1 MAGANLA
8 TPLYAVYADKFH
20 FSSLVLT
27 TVFATYA
34 VVLVPALIVFGRLSD
49 RFGRRPVILAG
60 LGVACGGLVLF
71 ALATSVVWLYAARAL
86 QGLAVGMI
94 SGAATAALVELDPRG
109 DRRRAAM
116 FAGLAQAGGSAAGPL
131 LAGVLAEWAPKPL
144 HLVFLVTLGL
154 TAAAATAVLTLSEG
168 RAETPEPWRIQWPR
182 VPPGIRGAFV
192 RVSLTA
198 ATVWASISLYFSIVP
213 SYARDLLGT
222 RNLAVLAAVSALSLV
237 ASFGTQVISQRSRP
251 SRRLSQAVG
260 LGILATGLVA
270 LVLAAPLHTLALI
283 IAASLLAGIGHGL
296 AFLNAQ
302 EELNDIAP
310 PEHRGE
316 VTAAFIACIYFLVAS
331 AVIATGL
338 LDLRL
343 SLSFSV
349 GAVALVLV
357 AAALAGAAWQSAS
370 LDSPRAEHPD

>member
-1 MAGANLA
+1 
-8 TPLYAVYADKFH
+8 
-20 FSSLVLT
+20 
-27 TVFATYA
+27 
-34 VVLVPALIVFGRLSD
+34 VPALIVFGRLSD

-222 RNLAVLAAVSALSLV
+222 RNLAVLAGVSALSLV

-251 SRRLSQAVG
+251 SRRLSQAIG
-260 LGILATGLVA
+260 LGILAAGLVA

-283 IAASLLAGIGHGL
+283 VAASLLAGIGHGL

>member
-8 TPLYAVYADKFH
+8 TPLYAVYAGKFH

-60 LGVACGGLVLF
+60 LGVACGGLILF
-71 ALATSVVWLYAARAL
+71 ALAQSEAWLYAARAL

-131 LAGVLAEWAPKPL
+131 LAGVLAEWAPAPL

-154 TAAAATAVLTLSEG
+154 TAAAAAAVLTLSEG

-260 LGILATGLVA
+260 LGILASGLVA
-270 LVLAAPLHTLALI
+270 LVLAAPLHTIVLI
-283 IAASLLAGIGHGL
+283 VVGSLLAGIGHGL

-310 PEHRGE
+310 AEHRGE

-349 GAVALVLV
+349 GTVALVLV

-370 LDSPRAEHPD
+370 LDSPSAEHPD